1 MRPVL
6 FREELGAILR
16 TARTNQN
23 RTLRDVADAACVS
36 LGYLSELERGRK
48 EASSEML
55 NSICEAL
62 GMQLWQLLAAV
73 AKRIA
78 VVDNTPQMVQPV
90 QLARAA

>member
-1 MRPVL
+1 MKPVI
-6 FREELGAILR
+6 FREELGAVLR
-16 TARTNQN
+16 TARLNQG

-62 GMQLWQLLAAV
+62 NLQLWQVLLMV
-73 AKRIA
+73 ARKLA
-78 VVDNTPQMVQPV
+78 VVEEPKTA
-90 QLARAA
+90 LAKAA